1 MDKHWPLADD
11 QTGVDPVKKSKVLR
25 SELLHHKYFYLNEEV
40 DKEMYSEDEQLK
52 KDKAEIISENKTL
65 PRLQK
70 LVQDT

>member
-40 DKEMYSEDEQLK
+40 DKEMFSEDEQLK
-52 KDKAEIISENKTL
+52 KDKAEIIS
-65 PRLQK
+65 
-70 LVQDT
+70 